1 MADEADRGLR
11 VNARVRFDF
20 AGVRALITGG
30 TSGIGLATAALFR
43 DAGADVTVT
52 GTRTGAADYDTDLSG
67 MSYAQLVLTDPD
79 SVAAVAVSA
88 RAISSGVSPV

>member
-11 VNARVRFDF
+11 VNAQVRFDF
-20 AGVRALITGG
+20 AGVRALITSG

-67 MSYAQLVLTDPD
+67 M
-79 SVAAVAVSA
+79 AVPNSCSPTRTPWRRW
-88 RAISSGVSPV
+88 RAS